1 MSSRVLF
8 LALMLAVYGA
18 GIPAHAADRPNIVY
32 VLADDLGYGDVKALN
47 ANGKIATPNMDRIA
61 AEGMSF
67 TDAHGSASVC
77 TPSRY
82 SILTGR
88 YSWRT
93 RLQSGVLGGVS
104 PHLIEAGRL
113 TVPALLKQNGYATAC
128 IGKWHLGMDWVEKA
142 TRWSAKS
149 TGPPKP
155 MPQR

>member
-1 MSSRVLF
+1 MNWRALF
-8 LALMLAVYGA
+8 FAITLAVYGA
-18 GIPAHAADRPNIVY
+18 GVAAHAADRPSIVY

-47 ANGKIATPNMDRIA
+47 PEGKIATPNMDRIA

-104 PHLIEAGRL
+104 PHLIDPGRL
-113 TVPALLKQNGYATAC
+113 TVAALLKQNGYTTAC

-142 TRWSAKS
+142 GVTRALEI
-149 TGPPKP
+149 G
-155 MPQR
+155 RAHV

>member
-1 MSSRVLF
+1 MTSRALF
-8 LALMLAVYGA
+8 LAIILAVYGA
-18 GIPAHAADRPNIVY
+18 AVPARAADRPNIVY

-47 ANGKIATPNMDRIA
+47 PQGKIATPNMDRIA

-88 YSWRT
+88 YGWRT

-104 PHLIEAGRL
+104 PHLVDPGRL
-113 TVPALLKQNGYATAC
+113 TPP
-128 IGKWHLGMDWVEKA
+128 
-142 TRWSAKS
+142 S
-149 TGPPKP
+149 TPLWRRVRQP
-155 MPQR
+155 